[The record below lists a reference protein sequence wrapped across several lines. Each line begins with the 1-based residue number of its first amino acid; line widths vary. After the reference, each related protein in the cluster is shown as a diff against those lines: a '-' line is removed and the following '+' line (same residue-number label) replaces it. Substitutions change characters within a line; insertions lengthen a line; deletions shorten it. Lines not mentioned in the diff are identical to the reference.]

1 MLFSFLVNS
10 GMNVEIFFMILLY
23 ISLLKSS
30 SAFLNI
36 LLISLILLLY
46 VSYKLI
52 YLIFA
57 LINSDV

>member
-46 VSYKLI
+46 VSYKFI
-52 YLIFA
+52 NLIFV
-57 LINSDV
+57 LIN

>member
-10 GMNVEIFFMILLY
+10 GMNVEIFLMILLY

-46 VSYKLI
+46 VSYKFI
-52 YLIFA
+52 NFIFV

>member
-46 VSYKLI
+46 VSYKFI
-52 YLIFA
+52 NFIFV

>member
-10 GMNVEIFFMILLY
+10 GMNVEIFLMILLY

-46 VSYKLI
+46 VSYKFI
-52 YLIFA
+52 NFIFV
-57 LINSDV
+57 LTNSDV